1 MRRNHIGHLRAYGRR
16 FLDLVGDNSNSRS
29 DANEN
34 ERGGFNNRHYEAPI
48 EAKRRGSDICGCK
61 RHRWR
66 GCSLYPIFKLRHYLA
81 VVILHD
87 EAGIVGLIDGP
98 RWREA
103 ASSSKTRVRLTER
116 RHNSHRF
123 FLFGRL
129 EGGRLFHAHAIKHA
143 RENRNVGLVLDQRT
157 EMIGVK

>member
-1 MRRNHIGHLRAYGRR
+1 MSRLAAVRPIRVRQHLPVVIA
-16 FLDLVGDNSNSRS
+16 DN
-29 DANEN
+29 
-34 ERGGFNNRHYEAPI
+34 EARPVI
-48 EAKRRGSDICGCK
+48 FEF
-61 RHRWR
+61 RWR
-66 GCSLYPIFKLRHYLA
+66 
-81 VVILHD
+81 
-87 EAGIVGLIDGP
+87 
-98 RWREA
+98 REA